1 MARRVVI
8 TGGASGIG
16 RTIAERF
23 AALGDRVAICD
34 ASAGHI
40 ADVQAQMPDALS
52 AQADVTDE
60 RQMQA
65 FFDQVTAAYGGLD
78 VLVSNAGIGGP
89 AGSIETLNLK
99 DWRRCLS
106 VNLDGAFL
114 ACGWAAELM
123 RAQKSGLILLM
134 SSTSGL
140 YGVPNRAPYV
150 AAKWGL
156 VGLAKTLAMELGPAG
171 VRVNAIC
178 PGAVEGARMDQVLAM
193 ESDFTGRPAAQI
205 EAQYSQGV
213 SLRRFVSPEDIADMA
228 VFLASDAAR
237 QITGQAMAV
246 DGHTER
252 MV

>member
-8 TGGASGIG
+8 TDGWSGIG
-16 RTIAERF
+16 WTIAERF
-23 AALGDRVAICD
+23 AALGGRVAICD
-34 ASAGHI
+34 ASADHL
-40 ADVQAQMPDALS
+40 ADVQAQMPDALG

-65 FFDQVTAAYGGLD
+65 FFDQVTATYGGLD

-89 AGSIETLNLK
+89 AGSIETIKLK

-106 VNLDGAFL
+106 FNPDGAFL

-123 RAQKSGLILLM
+123 RTQKNDLILLI

-140 YGVPNRAPYV
+140 FGVPNWAPYV
-150 AAKWGL
+150 AAKLGL
-156 VGLAKTLAMELGPAG
+156 IGLAKTLAMELGSAG
-171 VRVNAIC
+171 VRVNAVC
-178 PGAVEGARMDQVLAM
+178 PGAVEDARMDQVLAM

-205 EAQYSQGV
+205 NAQYNQGV
-213 SLRRFVSPEDIADMA
+213 SLCRFVSSEDIADMA

-237 QITGQAMAV
+237 KITGQALAV

>member
-40 ADVQAQMPDALS
+40 ANVQAQMPEALS

-114 ACGWAAELM
+114 ACGWGAELM
-123 RAQKSGLILLM
+123 RAQNSGLILLM

-193 ESDFTGRPAAQI
+193 ESDFTGRPVEQI

>member
-1 MARRVVI
+1 MAQRVVI
-8 TGGASGIG
+8 TGGAFGIG

-40 ADVQAQMPDALS
+40 AAVQAQMPEALS
-52 AQADVTDE
+52 VQADVTDE

-65 FFDQVTAAYGGLD
+65 FFNQVKAAYGGLD

-89 AGSIETLNLK
+89 AGSIETLKLE

-114 ACGWAAELM
+114 ACRWAAELM

-150 AAKWGL
+150 VAKWGL
-156 VGLAKTLAMELGPAG
+156 VGLAKTLAMELGPDG

-178 PGAVEGARMDQVLAM
+178 PGAVQGARMDQVLAM
-193 ESDFTGRPAAQI
+193 ESDFTGRPAVEI

-228 VFLASDAAR
+228 IFLASDAAR

>member
-34 ASAGHI
+34 ASADHI

-60 RQMQA
+60 HQMQA

-89 AGSIETLNLK
+89 AGSIETLKLA
-99 DWRRCLS
+99 DWRQCLS

-140 YGVPNRAPYV
+140 FGVPNRAPYV

-193 ESDFTGRPAAQI
+193 ESDFTGRPAAEI
-205 EAQYSQGV
+205 EQQYSQGV

>member
-40 ADVQAQMPDALS
+40 AAVQAQMPEALS
-52 AQADVTDE
+52 VQADVTDE

-65 FFDQVTAAYGGLD
+65 FFNQVKAAYGGLD

-89 AGSIETLNLK
+89 AGSIETLKLE

-114 ACGWAAELM
+114 ACRWAAELM

-150 AAKWGL
+150 VAKWGL
-156 VGLAKTLAMELGPAG
+156 VGLAKTLAMELGPDG

-193 ESDFTGRPAAQI
+193 ESDFTGRPAVEI

-213 SLRRFVSPEDIADMA
+213 SLRRFVSSEDIADMA

>member
-16 RTIAERF
+16 RMIAERF

-40 ADVQAQMPDALS
+40 AAVQAQMPEALS
-52 AQADVTDE
+52 VQADVTDE

-65 FFDQVTAAYGGLD
+65 FFDQVKAAYGGLD

-89 AGSIETLNLK
+89 AGSIETLKLE

-114 ACGWAAELM
+114 ACRWAAELM

>member
-8 TGGASGIG
+8 TGGASGLG
-16 RTIAERF
+16 RTIAECF

-34 ASAGHI
+34 ASADHL
-40 ADVQAQMPDALS
+40 ADVQAHMPDALS

-89 AGSIETLNLK
+89 AGSIETLNIR

-114 ACGWAAELM
+114 ACRWAAELM

-205 EAQYSQGV
+205 KAQYSQGV

>member
-1 MARRVVI
+1 M
-8 TGGASGIG
+8 
-16 RTIAERF
+16 AERF

-40 ADVQAQMPDALS
+40 ADVQAQMPEALS

-89 AGSIETLNLK
+89 AGSIETLKLK

-178 PGAVEGARMDQVLAM
+178 PGAVEG
-193 ESDFTGRPAAQI
+193 ST
-205 EAQYSQGV
+205 
-213 SLRRFVSPEDIADMA
+213 
-228 VFLASDAAR
+228 
-237 QITGQAMAV
+237 
-246 DGHTER
+246 
-252 MV
+252 

>member
-34 ASAGHI
+34 ASADHI
-40 ADVQAQMPDALS
+40 ADVQAQMPEALS
-52 AQADVTDE
+52 ALADVTYE
-60 RQMQA
+60 CQMQA

-89 AGSIETLNLK
+89 AGSIETLNLN

-193 ESDFTGRPAAQI
+193 ESDFTGRSAAQI

>member
-23 AALGDRVAICD
+23 ASLGDRVAICD
-34 ASAGHI
+34 ASANNI
-40 ADVQAQMPDALS
+40 AAFQMQMPDALT
-52 AQADVTDE
+52 AQADVTDQD
-60 RQMQA
+60 QMQV
-65 FFDQVTAAYGGLD
+65 FFDQVTQHLGGVD

-89 AGSIETLNLK
+89 AGSIETLKLE

-134 SSTSGL
+134 SSSSGL
-140 YGVPNRAPYV
+140 FGVPNRAPYV

-178 PGAVEGARMDQVLAM
+178 PGAVEGTRMDQVLAM
-193 ESDFTGRPAAQI
+193 ESDFTGRPAAEI
-205 EAQYSQGV
+205 EQQYSQGV
-213 SLRRFVSPEDIADMA
+213 SLRRFVSPKDIADMA

>member
-40 ADVQAQMPDALS
+40 ADLQAQMPEAINV
-52 AQADVTDE
+52 QADVTDE

-193 ESDFTGRPAAQI
+193 ESDFTGHPAAQI

>member
-78 VLVSNAGIGGP
+78 VLVSNAGICGP

-193 ESDFTGRPAAQI
+193 ESDFTGHPAAQI

>member
-1 MARRVVI
+1 M
-8 TGGASGIG
+8 
-16 RTIAERF
+16 
-23 AALGDRVAICD
+23 
-34 ASAGHI
+34 
-40 ADVQAQMPDALS
+40 
-52 AQADVTDE
+52 
-60 RQMQA
+60 
-65 FFDQVTAAYGGLD
+65 
-78 VLVSNAGIGGP
+78 LVSNAGIGGP
-89 AGSIETLNLK
+89 AGSIETLKLE

-150 AAKWGL
+150 TAKWGL

-205 EAQYSQGV
+205 DAQYSQGV
-213 SLRRFVSPEDIADMA
+213 SLRRFVSPDDIADMA
-228 VFLASDAAR
+228 VLLASDAAR

>member
-40 ADVQAQMPDALS
+40 ANVQAQMPEALS

-89 AGSIETLNLK
+89 AGSIETLNLN

-193 ESDFTGRPAAQI
+193 ESDFTGRPAEQI